1 MDKAWQDYGLVEKL
15 RWGLIEEQ
23 TTSNIVDQQAY
34 TEPSARGESSA
45 ASEIAHFD

>member
-1 MDKAWQDYGLVEKL
+1 MDKAWQDYGLMEKL

-23 TTSNIVDQQAY
+23 TTSNVVGQQADA
-34 TEPSARGESSA
+34 EQSAGGESST